1 MASLRA
7 QTGVSNMFIYKALS
21 AIIAAAVGAAIVL
34 ALPGFSPEVEARTPA
49 PVVKSDR
56 LDMQPAATAPDCS
69 QQAWPYYDA
78 TCLRSA
84 RSNSQPR
91 TVRVVTTDRI
101 AR

>member
-1 MASLRA
+1 
-7 QTGVSNMFIYKALS
+7 MFIYRALS
-21 AIIAAAVGAAIVL
+21 AIAAAAFGAAIVL
-34 ALPGFSPEVEARTPA
+34 ALPGFSPEVEASTPA

-56 LDMQPAATAPDCS
+56 IDIQPAATAPDCS

-78 TCLRSA
+78 SCLRGA
-84 RSNSQPR
+84 ANGQPR